1 MTDLNYKPVAH
12 DHEEFIARASRRKG
26 FTEAYEALELEY
38 QLANQMLKARARAG
52 LTQDAV
58 ANIMGTTK
66 SAISRLEAAGKHAPS
81 IATLKRYAEAVGCD
95 LQVKLVPHKA
105 SAT

>member
-1 MTDLNYKPVAH
+1 MANLKYKPVAH
-12 DHEEFIARASRRKG
+12 DHKAFMARASRRNG
-26 FTEAYEALELEY
+26 FVEAYEALEPEY
-38 QLANQMLKARARAG
+38 QLANQMLKARSRAG

-58 ANIMGTTK
+58 AEIMGTTK

-81 IATLKRYAEAVGCD
+81 ISTLRRYAEAVGCD

-105 SAT
+105 SPV